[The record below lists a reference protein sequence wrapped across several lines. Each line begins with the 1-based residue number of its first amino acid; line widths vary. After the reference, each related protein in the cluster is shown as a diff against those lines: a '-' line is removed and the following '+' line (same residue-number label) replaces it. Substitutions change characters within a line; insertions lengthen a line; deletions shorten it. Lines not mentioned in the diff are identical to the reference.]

1 MNGLKKSKK
10 TMISKYSN
18 TAKAVIGIV
27 YLVGIL
33 GMSFP
38 ETRELFQ
45 QLTPVNLLFAGFML
59 FLFHRP
65 FSLKSALLFLLVFL
79 GGFGVEV
86 AGVHTGLVF
95 GSYSYG
101 EALGLKIAGTPL
113 LIGLN
118 WLMLIYMVYHLLQ
131 DLRTSFFLKA
141 TIGALMMVA
150 YDLLLEPV
158 AIRLD
163 FWQWGGGAIPLQNY
177 LAWFVIS
184 FVFLLIWNL
193 AKAKTINP
201 VSNTLLA
208 TQLSFFLILNL
219 TL

>member
-1 MNGLKKSKK
+1 
-10 TMISKYSN
+10 MIAKYSK

-27 YLVGIL
+27 YIVGIL

-38 ETRELFQ
+38 ETRSLFQ
-45 QLTPVNLLFAGFML
+45 DLTPVNLLFAAFVL
-59 FLFHRP
+59 FLFHQS
-65 FSLKSALLFLLVFL
+65 FNLKSALLFLLVFL

-86 AGVHTGLVF
+86 AGIQTGVVF
-95 GSYSYG
+95 GSYAYG

-131 DLRTSFFLKA
+131 DLHVSIFVKA
-141 TIGALMMVA
+141 IVGALMMVA

-177 LAWFVIS
+177 LAWFAIS

-193 AKAKTINP
+193 AKAKTTNP
-201 VSNTLLA
+201 VSNMLLG

>member
-1 MNGLKKSKK
+1 
-10 TMISKYSN
+10 MIAKYSN
-18 TAKAVIGIV
+18 IAKIVIGIV

-33 GMSFP
+33 GMSIP
-38 ETRELFQ
+38 ETRALFQ
-45 QLTPVNLLFAGFML
+45 QLTPVNLLFAGFIL
-59 FLFHRP
+59 FIFHKP
-65 FSLKSALLFLLVFL
+65 FSLKPVLLFVLVFL

-86 AGVHTGLVF
+86 AGVQTGLVF

-101 EALGLKIAGTPL
+101 GTLGLKIAGTPL

-131 DLRTSFFLKA
+131 DMKTSFFLKA
-141 TIGALMMVA
+141 AIGALMMVA

-193 AKAKTINP
+193 ARAKATNP

-208 TQLSFFLILNL
+208 SQLSFFLILNL

>member
-1 MNGLKKSKK
+1 
-10 TMISKYSN
+10 MILKYSN
-18 TAKAVIGIV
+18 TAKAVIGII

-33 GMSFP
+33 GMSIP
-38 ETRELFQ
+38 ETRGLFQ

-65 FSLKSALLFLLVFL
+65 FSLKLALLFLLVFL

-86 AGVHTGLVF
+86 AGVQTGLIF
-95 GSYSYG
+95 GSYAYG
-101 EALGLKIAGTPL
+101 GTLGLKIAGTPL

-131 DLRTSFFLKA
+131 DLNTSFFLKA

-193 AKAKTINP
+193 AKAKTSNP
-201 VSNTLLA
+201 VANTLLA
-208 TQLSFFLILNL
+208 AQLSFFLILNL

>member
-1 MNGLKKSKK
+1 
-10 TMISKYSN
+10 MILKYSS

-33 GMSFP
+33 GMSIP
-38 ETRELFQ
+38 ETRGFFQ

-65 FSLKSALLFLLVFL
+65 FSLKLALLFLLVFL

-86 AGVHTGLVF
+86 AGVQTGLVF
-95 GSYSYG
+95 GTYAYG
-101 EALGLKIAGTPL
+101 ETLGLKIAGTPL

-131 DLRTSFFLKA
+131 DLNTSFFLK
-141 TIGALMMVA
+141 TIIGALMMVA

-193 AKAKTINP
+193 AKAKTSNP

-208 TQLSFFLILNL
+208 AQLSFFLILNL

>member
-1 MNGLKKSKK
+1 
-10 TMISKYSN
+10 MISKYSN

-33 GMSFP
+33 GMSIP
-38 ETRELFQ
+38 ETRGLFQ

-65 FSLKSALLFLLVFL
+65 YSLKPALLFLLVFL

-86 AGVHTGLVF
+86 AGVQTGLVF
-95 GSYSYG
+95 GSYAYG

-131 DLRTSFFLKA
+131 DLETSFFLKSI
-141 TIGALMMVA
+141 IGALMMVA

-177 LAWFVIS
+177 LAWFGIS

-193 AKAKTINP
+193 AKAKTTNP

-208 TQLSFFLILNL
+208 TQMSFFLILNL